1 MLKEIHEQPQALEET
16 ILGRVDGITGQ
27 VRFDELENFSLETVE
42 RVIITACGTACHAGM
57 IGKYL
62 MEHLAKV
69 PVEVEYASEFRYR
82 QPLLNEKTLVL
93 CISQSGETADTLAA
107 ARLAKEKHAR
117 VLSICNS
124 MGTSLTRIADR
135 TLYTRAGIEIGV
147 ASTKAFSCQ
156 LAVLFLLS
164 LYMAQQRKTEEY
176 ESILS
181 HVQSLLV
188 LPRQMNELLKISDQ
202 IHELARQYYL
212 YHDFLY
218 LGRGVCYP
226 LALEGALK
234 LKEISYLHAEGLSAG
249 EMKHGPIALIEPD
262 VISVV
267 LLGRGITGVKT
278 LANIEEIKARKGKV
292 IAISHPENLDAIP
305 PVEKLLV
312 IPETSEFLAP
322 LLLIIPLQLFAYYV
336 ALEKGSDV
344 DQPRNLAK
352 SVTVE

>member
-1 MLKEIHEQPQALEET
+1 
-16 ILGRVDGITGQ
+16 
-27 VRFDELENFSLETVE
+27 
-42 RVIITACGTACHAGM
+42 
-57 IGKYL
+57 
-62 MEHLAKV
+62 
-69 PVEVEYASEFRYR
+69 
-82 QPLLNEKTLVL
+82 
-93 CISQSGETADTLAA
+93 
-107 ARLAKEKHAR
+107 
-117 VLSICNS
+117 
-124 MGTSLTRIADR
+124 MGTSLTRIADW

-147 ASTKAFSCQ
+147 ASTKAFTCQ
-156 LAVLFLLS
+156 LAVLFLLA
-164 LYMAQQRKTEEY
+164 LYLAQQRKTIENEC
-176 ESILS
+176 ILS
-181 HVQSLLV
+181 QVQFLLT
-188 LPRQMNELLKISDQ
+188 LPRQMNELLKISDH
-202 IHELARQYYL
+202 IHELAREYYL

-278 LANIEEIKARKGKV
+278 IANIEEIKARKGKV
-292 IAISHPENLDAIP
+292 IAISHPEHLDAIP

-312 IPETSEFLAP
+312 IPETSEF
-322 LLLIIPLQLFAYYV
+322 QLFAYYV